1 MHQTEAKINAFDG
14 LVYMPDGTR
23 VFPDGTP
30 VDGVNDY
37 VQLGSRGVVFNA
49 EGEWSEKEL
58 DDIEFTASDIT
69 VPHKHVQIMQT
80 AS

>member
-37 VQLGSRGVVFNA
+37 VQLGNRDVVEEA
-49 EGEWSEKEL
+49 GATWSE
-58 DDIEFTASDIT
+58 IE
-69 VPHKHVQIMQT
+69 QN
-80 AS
+80 